1 MTDRIAFFLALTIA
15 AAIVADVVLNDAH
28 AVLFLLRKLLDLIT
42 YVSIWR

>member
-15 AAIVADVVLNDAH
+15 LAIGADVLLNDSR
-28 AVLFLLRKLLDLIT
+28 AVLFMLRKLLDLIA